1 VVSVYRVALLLKVMM
16 STNAQSALKKEKK
29 KCAPR
34 AELTERGCFWLTTIC
49 CHCSRCLRKSPS
61 NRLLDKC
68 SKDHGFRSAGIAN
81 KKREKTTWTWKP
93 ARQFR
98 LPQKKAGP
106 RESGN
111 PRGIKS
117 IPCHPFMASIYNF
130 PPIHCKHETRGSVDR
145 WSKTKPLRSVPKWHR
160 IIYSMRFILF

>member
-1 VVSVYRVALLLKVMM
+1 MVSVYRVALLLKVMM

-29 KCAPR
+29 EVCSPR
-34 AELTERGCFWLTTIC
+34 GVDRAWLFLTHHDLLSLFEVSSQVSLKPLARQMLERSRFPKRG
-49 CHCSRCLRKSPS
+49 HCQQ
-61 NRLLDKC
+61 
-68 SKDHGFRSAGIAN
+68 
-81 KKREKTTWTWKP
+81 KREKTTWTWKP

-145 WSKTKPLRSVPKWHR
+145 
-160 IIYSMRFILF
+160 